1 MIRFGFT
8 PPDETNLRLLARME
22 RRLGHSLQQC
32 YQCGKCSAGCPAAY
46 TMSEPP
52 NRIVRLLMLGLYD
65 RALAQNSY
73 WVCSSCETCT
83 ARCPR
88 KLEIKEIMEVLR
100 HDAFRRGMNSGE
112 RAVTSFH
119 RAFLKTVEW
128 FGRLYE
134 PGLIALNNATS
145 GRFFKD
151 FTAAPGMVFKG
162 KLKFLPPR
170 GADNAGVRRLFAR
183 VRALKPEDEV

>member
-1 MIRFGFT
+1 VIRLGEIIERD
-8 PPDETNLRLLARME
+8 PALARFE
-22 RRLGHSLQQC
+22 KQLGHPLSQC

-46 TMSEPP
+46 TMDQPP
-52 NRIVRLLMLGLYD
+52 NRIIRLLQLGLHD

-73 WVCSSCETCT
+73 WVCSSCEMCT

-88 KLEIKEIMEVLR
+88 LIEIKEIMELLR
-100 HDAFRRGMNSGE
+100 HEAYRRGITSGE
-112 RAVTSFH
+112 RTVPAFH

-134 PGLIALNNATS
+134 PGLIMLNNLVS
-145 GRFFKD
+145 GRLFKD

-162 KLKFLPPR
+162 KIKLLPGR
-170 GADNAGVRRLFAR
+170 GADNAAVRRIFKYSRREAPR
-183 VRALKPEDEV
+183 GEV